1 MRCSESLRSSDSLSV
16 WPTEVQRFA
25 QCLAD
30 GVQHHEF
37 AVAAADFGL
46 SLLSLGDVQDET
58 LISGRVSCGIPDG
71 HGGLEHGANFAIL
84 AAHFELE
91 IGNGTVLQQEFLEPF
106 AIGGIGIKHGR
117 NVNGHQLLA
126 GLVAGHSKKSL
137 IEIEEP
143 ALRRGNEDAFLHT
156 SNEAAIFFFRPLA
169 IGNVLQG
176 QLL

>member
-1 MRCSESLRSSDSLSV
+1 M
-16 WPTEVQRFA
+16 
-25 QCLAD
+25 
-30 GVQHHEF
+30 
-37 AVAAADFGL
+37 
-46 SLLSLGDVQDET
+46 
-58 LISGRVSCGIPDG
+58 ISGRVSCGIPDG
-71 HGGLEHGANFAIL
+71 HRRLKHNAYFAIL

-143 ALRRGNEDAFLHT
+143 ALWRGNEDPFLHT
-156 SNEAAIFFFRPLA
+156 CNEAAIFFFRPLA
-169 IGNVLQG
+169 ISNVLQYVHRPELAPAWVCKSG
-176 QLL
+176 VGCQEIAGEPRIGFVALARNSLAVWATLVGSVFDGE